1 MPPDSSSSDVTTPT
15 DDDWHGID
23 DKIERRRRQNRVNQR
38 AWRLRHKQHPQRD
51 GLPSRSPSVNE
62 PSALIPFVPPNHTHD
77 GSSCSRP
84 ECFLISPETE
94 TLLERF
100 ESIAYTS
107 YILGS
112 PQADHLL
119 TLVRGNI
126 FRALFH
132 NLSVLGLSKE
142 WMNEDALSPLASDSQ
157 SHLVRD
163 LAMLPVSL
171 QPTVLQRSVEHHPW
185 LDLFPLPRMRDNMI
199 ELGDALDEYQ
209 LCEDLMGFWNTHQ
222 NDSMLVVWGDPWD
235 PRNWEVTEQFLR
247 KWSWLIKGCP
257 ELIWSTNYWRH
268 QRGEK
273 RIAFRGYE

>member
-1 MPPDSSSSDVTTPT
+1 MQLLNYARINA
-15 DDDWHGID
+15 G
-23 DKIERRRRQNRVNQR
+23 
-38 AWRLRHKQHPQRD
+38 LRHKQNPLHD
-51 GLPSRSPSVNE
+51 GLPSPSPSANE
-62 PSALIPFVPPNHTHD
+62 SALLPFVPPNHTHD

-84 ECFLISPETE
+84 ECFLISSETE
-94 TLLERF
+94 TLLKKF
-100 ESIAYTS
+100 ESTAYTS
-107 YILGS
+107 YIIGS

-142 WMNEDALSPLASDSQ
+142 WMNEDALSPLASDSE

-171 QPTVLQRSVEHHPW
+171 QPTALQRSVEHHPW

-199 ELGDALDEYQ
+199 KLGDALDEYQ
-209 LCEDLMGFWNTHQ
+209 LCEDLMGFWNTQ
-222 NDSMLVVWGDPWD
+222 QKDSMLVVWGDPWD

-257 ELIWSTNYWRH
+257 ELIWSTNYWRR

-273 RIAFRGYE
+273 RIAHRGYE